1 MRGLRV
7 TPTEMPPRCANTR
20 GLDTQEQHLRMRT
33 YRTTPARVFSGFSA
47 ALLRD
52 RSISW
57 CAVSVLTYLLTLP
70 NHTRVT
76 LRALAVP
83 RAEERARIA
92 AALRELEERRYLR
105 RAVRDAGEGGA
116 AVQLSVCYEVFDAP
130 YEVVPRTGETKK
142 VPGRS
147 ASPGRQTAAAVR
159 LLLLLGEYDRRLTLD
174 GAEARRLTPLVE
186 EWWRR
191 GASSAQVRA
200 AVTGGWPRF
209 VRSAYGH
216 IEARLRGGAGRA
228 VVPTVMPVTAV
239 EVVFRRRRG
248 FAWRFLREKWCVFYD
263 RRTGA
268 T

>member
-1 MRGLRV
+1 M
-7 TPTEMPPRCANTR
+7 
-20 GLDTQEQHLRMRT
+20 
-33 YRTTPARVFSGFSA
+33 
-47 ALLRD
+47 
-52 RSISW
+52 
-57 CAVSVLTYLLTLP
+57 SVLTYLLTLP

-105 RAVRDAGEGGA
+105 RVVREAGEGGA
-116 AVQLSVCYEVFDAP
+116 AVQLSVCYEVFDTP

-174 GAEARRLTPLVE
+174 GAEARRLAPLVE

-200 AVTGGWPRF
+200 AVTGGWPRW
-209 VRSAYGH
+209 VGSAYSH
-216 IEARLRGGAGRA
+216 IEARLWGGMPPPAAPTA
-228 VVPTVMPVTAV
+228 VCVTAV
-239 EVVFRRRRG
+239 EVDFRRRRG
-248 FAWRFLREKWCVFYD
+248 FAWRFLRGKWSVFDD
-263 RRTGA
+263 RRTRA
-268 T
+268 A